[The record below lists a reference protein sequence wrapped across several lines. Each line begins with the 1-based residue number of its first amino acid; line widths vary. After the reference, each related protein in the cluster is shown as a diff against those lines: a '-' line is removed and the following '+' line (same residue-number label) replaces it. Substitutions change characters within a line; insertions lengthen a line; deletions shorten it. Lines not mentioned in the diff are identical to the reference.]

1 MGYSPQGH
9 KELDMTERL
18 STPSV
23 YKTEGQFNK
32 TQQLYDEHSAFRHSR
47 CPALLPS
54 SKSPIAKPQVEEE
67 LKKELK
73 IELSKSLQ

>member
-1 MGYSPQGH
+1 MGYSPQSH

-23 YKTEGQFNK
+23 YKTEGQFNR
-32 TQQLYDEHSAFRHSR
+32 TQQLYDEHSAVRHSR

-67 LKKELK
+67 LKRELK
-73 IELSKSLQ
+73 IELSKLLQ